1 MVSHSPLNRGLR
13 TIESYI
19 ALEPPTTVLI
29 EDAEAGA
36 AIPYEDRWAE
46 EIYTWFSSGRTLLAF
61 CQLPNHP
68 ARSLVLRWVQD
79 QDPMYDL
86 LRERFKAGI
95 INRAWAMID
104 EAGEIA
110 NEPVPMTAKGGADI
124 GIIADKRQR
133 MESRLQLAAL
143 FDPTKFAPMS
153 KQAIQSQTVNQLN
166 ITQTNVTNLT
176 DAQLQEFISE
186 AERRRLRDRSTPG
199 AGVGSIIP
207 ITRTAQ
213 P

>member
-1 MVSHSPLNRGLR
+1 MSSHSPLNRNLR

-29 EDAEAGA
+29 EDAEAGLT
-36 AIPYEDRWAE
+36 IPYEDRWAE

-143 FDPTKFAPMS
+143 FDPTKFAPAS
-153 KQAIQSQTVNQLN
+153 KNAMQAAVTNIQINQN
-166 ITQTNVTNLT
+166 NVVNLT
-176 DAQLQEFISE
+176 DDQLVAVIAE
-186 AERRRLRDRSTPG
+186 AERRRLRSQTTQIVAREPT
-199 AGVGSIIP
+199 
-207 ITRTAQ
+207 
-213 P
+213 